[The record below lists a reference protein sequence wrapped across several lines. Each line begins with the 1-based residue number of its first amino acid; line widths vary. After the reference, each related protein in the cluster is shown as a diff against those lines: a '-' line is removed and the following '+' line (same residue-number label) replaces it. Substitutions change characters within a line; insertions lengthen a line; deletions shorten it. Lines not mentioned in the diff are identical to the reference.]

1 MFKVIRKQ
9 TRPNTNVPF
18 WQGQNDPAMSDD
30 FRNYFYEKYVLT
42 GKFISSTPEVGNN
55 GLELTT
61 TAIWNS
67 EADCDESR
75 NDPVCIAGL
84 HDLWQAH
91 GVATGVVTEVILRE
105 TF

>member
-9 TRPNTNVPF
+9 IRPNSSVEF
-18 WQGQNDPAMSDD
+18 WQGQNSTTMTDE
-30 FRNYFYEKYVLT
+30 FRNYFYESYVLT
-42 GKFISSTPEVGNN
+42 GKFISATSVLSED

-67 EADCDESR
+67 ESDCDESR

-84 HDLWQAH
+84 HDLSIAH
-91 GVATGVVTEVILRE
+91 GNTTGVVTETVVRE

>member
-30 FRNYFYEKYVLT
+30 FRNYFYENYILT

-84 HDLWQAH
+84 HDLSIAH
-91 GVATGVVTEVILRE
+91 GNTTGVVTETVLRQ